1 MVARLN
7 RAQQQE
13 HGYVEAKID
22 RIAEQADLTRGAV
35 YSNFTG
41 KRALYLAVLADDAE
55 RAGSDATPPAQSP
68 GTVEDA
74 LGAFARVWL
83 ERLPLAGDSPASGH
97 GGEAAP
103 VGGHPGDRLTLWSTS
118 TSRDH
123 IVDVN
128 QGGVACR
135 DVLSGTRWRW
145 PCWPDCCANPC
156 TRTRWRGNSSS
167 TARTATSSTRAA

>member
-55 RAGSDATPPAQSP
+55 RARSGAAPPPRSP
-68 GTVEDA
+68 GSVDGA
-74 LGAFARVWL
+74 LGAFARAWL
-83 ERLPLAGDSPASGH
+83 ERLPLVGDSPASGH
-97 GGEAAP
+97 LQLRSLA
-103 VGGHPGDRLTLWSTS
+103 
-118 TSRDH
+118 
-123 IVDVN
+123 
-128 QGGVACR
+128 GVL
-135 DVLSGTRWRW
+135 D
-145 PCWPDCCANPC
+145 
-156 TRTRWRGNSSS
+156 
-167 TARTATSSTRAA
+167 

>member
-68 GTVEDA
+68 GLSRTRS
-74 LGAFARVWL
+74 AR
-83 ERLPLAGDSPASGH
+83 SPGSG
-97 GGEAAP
+97 
-103 VGGHPGDRLTLWSTS
+103 S
-118 TSRDH
+118 
-123 IVDVN
+123 N
-128 QGGVACR
+128 ACR
-135 DVLSGTRWRW
+135 W
-145 PCWPDCCANPC
+145 PATPRRAV
-156 TRTRWRGNSSS
+156 
-167 TARTATSSTRAA
+167 TAARLRPSVDIPVIGGFFGRHRLVETI